1 MLNIIHSDIY
11 RMRKSKLFY
20 GVTVL
25 AGFIAFLLMML
36 NRQDIRLGIS
46 IFGNLTTF
54 ISVEDVVRLGI
65 EYQKGL
71 GIIVAVFISVFIGR
85 EYQWNTWQHKWL
97 ISKSRSGMYMSK
109 VLLSVLTSAM
119 IFLLFEIIVLVCSG
133 QINYLLAGDYVVT
146 VLCGCAIYAA
156 LGAVLCLLSMLIK
169 SNVASIVVSMGYV
182 LFSETLVTIIQNISN
197 ISATASKIAEWC
209 YQHSI
214 YGMSSILCNVA
225 ITTSLITS
233 IVLTSL
239 AIVIIS
245 VLIGMVFFR
254 KYEL

>member
-1 MLNIIHSDIY
+1 MLNIVRSDIY

-20 GVTVL
+20 GVIAV

-46 IFGNLTTF
+46 VFGNLTTF
-54 ISVEDVVRLGI
+54 ISVEDIVRLGI

-97 ISKSRSGMYMSK
+97 ISKSRLSMYISK
-109 VLLSVLTSAM
+109 MLLSMFTSAM
-119 IFLLFEIIVLVCSG
+119 VFLLFEIIVLVCSG
-133 QINYLLAGDYVVT
+133 QISYLLMSDYVVT

-156 LGAVLCLLSMLIK
+156 LGAVLSLFSMLIK
-169 SNVASIVVSMGYV
+169 SNVAAIVVSMGYV
-182 LFSETLVTIIQNISN
+182 LFSETLVTVIQNASN
-197 ISATASKIAEWC
+197 LSEITSKIAGWY

-214 YGMSSILCNVA
+214 YGMSSILCNTA
-225 ITTSLITS
+225 ITTSSITS

-239 AIVIIS
+239 AIVVIS
-245 VLIGMVFFR
+245 ALIGMAFFR